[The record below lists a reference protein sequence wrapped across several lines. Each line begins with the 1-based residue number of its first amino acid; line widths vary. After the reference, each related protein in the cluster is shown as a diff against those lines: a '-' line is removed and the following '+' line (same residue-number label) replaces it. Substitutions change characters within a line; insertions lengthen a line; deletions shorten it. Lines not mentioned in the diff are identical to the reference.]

1 MRVLCLLALVLG
13 LATPARAQAPDTIF
27 VNGKIVTLDSRSTV
41 AAGLAIAG
49 GRIAAA
55 GSNDD
60 VRKLAGPS
68 TRVIDLGGRTVIPGL
83 IDSHLHA
90 IRAALSFS
98 TEVNWI
104 GARSIEEGLGR
115 IRAAARTMKPGSW
128 LIVAGGWNVQQF
140 EENRRPTQAELTAV
154 APNNPVYVQL
164 GYGWA
169 MLNPQAHKALGLTNE
184 SDLPSGGRFERD
196 SSGALTGAVTGAQG
210 AIVALFD
217 RLPRPTF
224 EQQVEGTKSFFR
236 ELNRLALTGV
246 VDPGGNNLTAP
257 DYEALFTVWRD
268 NAMTVRVAYTF
279 NGQTP
284 GKEFEELR
292 ELTSER
298 PMGAGDQMLHFNGLG
313 ERITVAM
320 NNNNAPSQADKDAYY
335 QIVRWAAERKMSL
348 TMHWNGDASVD
359 HLLSIFERVN
369 SEIPIASLRWSIAHL
384 NDASDDSLRRMKAMG
399 VGWTMQDAMYF
410 GGEQFL
416 KQAGPDAARRT
427 PPVETARRM
436 GVVVGAGTD
445 AHRVASY
452 NPFTALQWLLDSKTV
467 GGVAMRG
474 PAELPSRIDALKF
487 YTLGSAWFSFDED
500 TARLARRGQAR
511 RPRSALSRLP
521 DDPYREDRQPRV
533 RADDGRRTNRLRCR
547 TLLGIGTKAVV
558 PAQSRETESHGSS
571 TDEQGCNR
579 DRGQQGHRSRDRS
592 DARPG
597 GHAHRRR
604 GALAPSARRTG
615 RAAGRCLSRSGDRS
629 DEP

>member
-1 MRVLCLLALVLG
+1 MRALCLLALVVG
-13 LATPARAQAPDTIF
+13 IAVPASAQAPDTILI
-27 VNGKIVTLDSRSTV
+27 NGKIITLDSRSTV
-41 AAGLAIAG
+41 AMGLAVRD
-49 GRIAAA
+49 GRITAT
-55 GSNDD
+55 GSTDD

-68 TRVIDLGGRTVIPGL
+68 TRVIDLRGRTVIPGL

-115 IRAAARTMKPGSW
+115 IRAAARAMKPGSW

-140 EENRRPTQAELTAV
+140 EEDRRPTQAELTAV

-169 MLNPQAHKALGLTNE
+169 MLNPLAHKALGLTNE
-184 SDLPSGGRFERD
+184 SDLPPGGRFERD
-196 SSGALTGAVTGAQG
+196 SNGALTGAVTGAQN

-224 EQQVEGTKSFFR
+224 AQQVEGTKAFFR

-257 DYEALFTVWRD
+257 DYEALFKVWRD
-268 NAMTVRVAYTF
+268 KAMTVRVAYTL

-292 ELTSER
+292 DLTGLL
-298 PMGAGDQMLHFNGLG
+298 PMGFGDDMLRFNGLG

-335 QIVRWAAERKMSL
+335 RIVRWAADRGMSL
-348 TMHWNGDASVD
+348 TMHWGNDASVD

-369 SEIPIASLRWSIAHL
+369 AEIPIAPLRWSIAHL
-384 NDASDDSLRRMKAMG
+384 NDASDASLRRMKALG

-416 KQAGPDAARRT
+416 KQSGPEAAKRT
-427 PPVETARRM
+427 PPVETARKM

-467 GGVAMRG
+467 GGVVMRG
-474 PAELPSRIDALKF
+474 AEEIPSRIDALKF

-500 TARLARRGQAR
+500 QRGSLDVGKLADLAVL
-511 RPRSALSRLP
+511 SADYLTVPVEKIGSLESVLTMVGGKVVYTSGP
-521 DDPYREDRQPRV
+521 F
-533 RADDGRRTNRLRCR
+533 ADLD
-547 TLLGIGTKAVV
+547 KA
-558 PAQSRETESHGSS
+558 H
-571 TDEQGCNR
+571 
-579 DRGQQGHRSRDRS
+579 
-592 DARPG
+592 
-597 GHAHRRR
+597 
-604 GALAPSARRTG
+604 
-615 RAAGRCLSRSGDRS
+615 
-629 DEP
+629 

>member
-1 MRVLCLLALVLG
+1 MRALCLLALVVSI
-13 LATPARAQAPDTIF
+13 AVPASAQAPDTILI
-27 VNGKIVTLDSRSTV
+27 NGKIITLDSRSTV
-41 AAGLAIAG
+41 AMGLAVTA
-49 GRIAAA
+49 GRITAT
-55 GSNDD
+55 GSTDD
-60 VRKLAGPS
+60 VRELAGPS
-68 TRVIDLGGRTVIPGL
+68 TRVIDLRGRTVIPGL

-115 IRAAARTMKPGSW
+115 IRAAARAMKPGSW

-140 EENRRPTQAELTAV
+140 EEDRRPTQAELTAV

-169 MLNPQAHKALGLTNE
+169 MLNPLAHKALGLTNE
-184 SDLPSGGRFERD
+184 SDLPPGGRFERD
-196 SSGALTGAVTGAQG
+196 SNGALTGAVTGAQN

-224 EQQVEGTKSFFR
+224 AQQVEGTKAFFR

-257 DYEALFTVWRD
+257 DYEALFKVWRD
-268 NAMTVRVAYTF
+268 KAMTVRVAYTL

-292 ELTSER
+292 DLTGLL
-298 PMGAGDQMLHFNGLG
+298 PMGFGDDMLRFNGLG

-335 QIVRWAAERKMSL
+335 RIVRWAADRGMSL
-348 TMHWNGDASVD
+348 TMHWGNDASVD

-369 SEIPIASLRWSIAHL
+369 AEIPIAPLRWSIAHL
-384 NDASDDSLRRMKAMG
+384 NDASDASLRRMRALG

-416 KQAGPDAARRT
+416 KQAGADAAKRT
-427 PPVETARRM
+427 PPLETARKM

-467 GGVAMRG
+467 GGVVMRG
-474 PAELPSRIDALKF
+474 AEEIPSRIDALKF

-500 TARLARRGQAR
+500 TRGSLDVGKLADLAVL
-511 RPRSALSRLP
+511 SADYLTVPVEKIGSLESVLTMVGGKVVYTSGP
-521 DDPYREDRQPRV
+521 F
-533 RADDGRRTNRLRCR
+533 ADLD
-547 TLLGIGTKAVV
+547 KA
-558 PAQSRETESHGSS
+558 H
-571 TDEQGCNR
+571 
-579 DRGQQGHRSRDRS
+579 
-592 DARPG
+592 
-597 GHAHRRR
+597 
-604 GALAPSARRTG
+604 
-615 RAAGRCLSRSGDRS
+615 
-629 DEP
+629 

>member
-1 MRVLCLLALVLG
+1 MRALCLLALVV
-13 LATPARAQAPDTIF
+13 AIAVPAAAQAPDTILI
-27 VNGKIVTLDSRSTV
+27 NGKIITLDSRSMV
-41 AAGLAIAG
+41 AMGLAVTD
-49 GRIAAA
+49 GRITAT
-55 GSNDD
+55 GSTDD

-68 TRVIDLGGRTVIPGL
+68 TRVIDLRGRTVIPGL

-115 IRAAARTMKPGSW
+115 IRAAARAMKPGSW

-140 EENRRPTQAELTAV
+140 EEDRRPTQAELTAV

-169 MLNPQAHKALGLTNE
+169 MLNPLAHKALGLTNE
-184 SDLPSGGRFERD
+184 SDLPLGGRFERD
-196 SSGALTGAVTGAQG
+196 SNGALTGAVTGAQS

-224 EQQVEGTKSFFR
+224 AQQVEGTKAFFR

-257 DYEALFTVWRD
+257 DYEALFKVWRD
-268 NAMTVRVAYTF
+268 KAMTVRLAYTL

-292 ELTSER
+292 DLTGLL
-298 PMGAGDQMLHFNGLG
+298 PMGFGDDMLRFNGLG

-335 QIVRWAAERKMSL
+335 RIVRWAADRGMSL
-348 TMHWNGDASVD
+348 TMHWGNDASVD

-369 SEIPIASLRWSIAHL
+369 AEIPIAPLRWSIAHL
-384 NDASDDSLRRMKAMG
+384 NDASDASLRRMKALG

-416 KQAGPDAARRT
+416 KQSGPEAAKRT
-427 PPVETARRM
+427 PPVETARQM

-467 GGVAMRG
+467 GGVVMRG
-474 PAELPSRIDALKF
+474 AEEIPSRIDALKF

-500 TARLARRGQAR
+500 RRGSLDVGKLADLAVL
-511 RPRSALSRLP
+511 SADYLTVPVEKIGSLESVLTMVGGKVVYTSGP
-521 DDPYREDRQPRV
+521 F
-533 RADDGRRTNRLRCR
+533 ADLD
-547 TLLGIGTKAVV
+547 KA
-558 PAQSRETESHGSS
+558 H
-571 TDEQGCNR
+571 
-579 DRGQQGHRSRDRS
+579 
-592 DARPG
+592 
-597 GHAHRRR
+597 
-604 GALAPSARRTG
+604 
-615 RAAGRCLSRSGDRS
+615 
-629 DEP
+629 